1 MAAGLQNGEQHFRLR
16 RLYTLAL
23 ADPAAVERC
32 LTTTN
37 ETPIMTLP
45 RMWDW
50 DAIYREGTPVWE
62 TGEPSAELI
71 RFLDEKRIGRGSALD
86 IGCGTGADAIYM
98 VRRGLEVT
106 AVDNS
111 PTAIERA
118 RVRAEQEDA
127 LPRFVLADYY
137 EFAQTSGA
145 FDFAYD
151 SGLYHYV
158 RQIELDRYLDAL
170 WRVTRPGSYYM
181 TLAAAAGEPIEGS
194 PPPVTKRQL
203 YNELGRLFEVVRL
216 EPIRMPSLVLKDG
229 YPAWSCLMQRPL
241 LGK

>member
-1 MAAGLQNGEQHFRLR
+1 
-16 RLYTLAL
+16 
-23 ADPAAVERC
+23 
-32 LTTTN
+32 
-37 ETPIMTLP
+37 
-45 RMWDW
+45 
-50 DAIYREGTPVWE
+50 
-62 TGEPSAELI
+62 
-71 RFLDEKRIGRGSALD
+71 
-86 IGCGTGADAIYM
+86 M

-106 AVDNS
+106 AVDSS

-127 LPRFVLADYY
+127 LPRFVLADFF
-137 EFAQTSGA
+137 EFAQGAGA
-145 FDFAYD
+145 FDFVYD
-151 SGLYHYV
+151 AGFYHYA

-181 TLAAAAGEPIEGS
+181 TLAAAPSEPIEGG

-216 EPIRMPSLVLKDG
+216 EQVRMPSPILADG
-229 YPAWSCLMQRPL
+229 YPAWSCLMQRPV

>member
-1 MAAGLQNGEQHFRLR
+1 M
-16 RLYTLAL
+16 TLAGQ
-23 ADPAAVERC
+23 
-32 LTTTN
+32 
-37 ETPIMTLP
+37 
-45 RMWDW
+45 WDW

-71 RFLDEKRIGRGSALD
+71 RFLDEKRIGRGSVLD
-86 IGCGTGADAIYM
+86 VGCGTGADAIYM

-118 RVRAEQEDA
+118 RVRAEHEDA
-127 LPRFVLADYY
+127 LPRFVLADII
-137 EFAQTSGA
+137 EFAQSSGT
-145 FDFAYD
+145 FDFVYD
-151 SGLYHYV
+151 AGLYHYA
-158 RQIELDRYLDAL
+158 RQFDLDRYLDGL

-181 TLAAAAGEPIEGS
+181 TLAAAGHPVPGVGEPIEVS

-216 EPIRMPSLVLKDG
+216 EQIRMPSPILKDG

-241 LGK
+241 LK

>member
-1 MAAGLQNGEQHFRLR
+1 
-16 RLYTLAL
+16 
-23 ADPAAVERC
+23 
-32 LTTTN
+32 
-37 ETPIMTLP
+37 
-45 RMWDW
+45 
-50 DAIYREGTPVWE
+50 
-62 TGEPSAELI
+62 LI

-86 IGCGTGADAIYM
+86 VGCGTGADAIYM

-127 LPRFVLADYY
+127 LPRFVLADFF
-137 EFAQTSGA
+137 EFAQGA
-145 FDFAYD
+145 GTFDFVYD
-151 SGLYHYV
+151 GGFYHYV
-158 RQIELDRYLDAL
+158 RHIELDRYLDAL

-181 TLAAAAGEPIEGS
+181 TLSAAGHPLDRVGDPIEGS

-216 EPIRMPSLVLKDG
+216 EPICMPSPVLKDG

-241 LGK
+241 LK

>member
-1 MAAGLQNGEQHFRLR
+1 M
-16 RLYTLAL
+16 TLAGQ
-23 ADPAAVERC
+23 
-32 LTTTN
+32 
-37 ETPIMTLP
+37 
-45 RMWDW
+45 WDW

-86 IGCGTGADAIYM
+86 VGCGTGADAIYM

-127 LPRFVLADYY
+127 LPRFVLADFL
-137 EFAQTSGA
+137 EFAQSAGT
-145 FDFAYD
+145 FDFVYD
-151 SGLYHYV
+151 AGFVSLRPAVRSGSLS
-158 RQIELDRYLDAL
+158 RRAMARDAAGVVL
-170 WRVTRPGSYYM
+170 HDVGRCRAPVPGV
-181 TLAAAAGEPIEGS
+181 GEPIEGS

-216 EPIRMPSLVLKDG
+216 EQIRMPSPILKDG

-241 LGK
+241 LK

>member
-1 MAAGLQNGEQHFRLR
+1 M
-16 RLYTLAL
+16 
-23 ADPAAVERC
+23 
-32 LTTTN
+32 TTTGH
-37 ETPIMTLP
+37 
-45 RMWDW
+45 WDW

-86 IGCGTGADAIYM
+86 VGCGTGADAIYM

-106 AVDNS
+106 AVDSS

-127 LPRFVLADYY
+127 LPRFVLADIF
-137 EFAQTSGA
+137 EFAQGA
-145 FDFAYD
+145 GTFDFVYD
-151 SGLYHYV
+151 GGFYHYV
-158 RQIELDRYLDAL
+158 RHIELDRYLDAL

-181 TLAAAAGEPIEGS
+181 TLAAAPAAPGDPIEGS

-216 EPIRMPSLVLKDG
+216 EQIRMPSPILPDG

-241 LGK
+241 LK